1 MYISG
6 PSIIDFGDVCVYST
20 TTKELHIINNLSV
33 HIWIQIEIEVA
44 ELNETSPLSQV
55 VPPLTKTHIPVVFE
69 ANTVGMFKR

>member
-1 MYISG
+1 M
-6 PSIIDFGDVCVYST
+6 YST

-44 ELNETSPLSQV
+44 ELQETSPLSQV

-69 ANTVGMFKR
+69 TTTVGMFKT